1 MKKVIISLIVLFLM
15 GGAFSS
21 VALGSVGHPSEPA
34 PTSVQAVE

>member
-21 VALGSVGHPSEPA
+21 VALGGALQPD

>member
-21 VALGSVGHPSEPA
+21 VALGDHPAEPY